1 MPWQLANGHDW
12 YNNDDVSTWQKGRF
26 KLGEHVFSQRIEAM
40 QNELLKQGLDAV
52 VVTAPAN
59 LYYFAGVWLHVGERA
74 TALVIRQSAA
84 PLWIVHAMFRAEV
97 RGVHVETVFW
107 RDGER
112 PFGQIAKAIG
122 KATRFAIDGDW
133 EARHVLALQEAVQAE
148 APGSVAVAADDI
160 ISQLRARKDDGELN
174 KLQQASLRADAVV
187 AKLKAQIT
195 ADATELQLAKQL
207 GVLWEE
213 IKSEGMS
220 FPPIVA
226 AGVNGAAPHHEPDDT
241 KVRSTVG
248 ATTVVVDTGGFYD
261 RYVSDITRTFVVGEP
276 SEEIKRVYEL
286 VLAAN
291 LAGIAAA
298 KPGVTLSDV
307 DKATRDVIESAGY
320 GEYFTHR
327 TGHGV
332 GLSIHEAPFV
342 VAGNDQKLEVGMV
355 MSIEPGIYLP
365 GKFGVRIEDLIVIEE
380 GGARPLN
387 QAPKQLE
394 DVIVRV

>member
-1 MPWQLANGHDW
+1 
-12 YNNDDVSTWQKGRF
+12 
-26 KLGEHVFSQRIEAM
+26 M
-40 QNELLKQGLDAV
+40 QNELSKQGLDAV

-59 LYYFAGVWLHVGERA
+59 LYYFSGVWLEVGERA
-74 TALVIRQSAA
+74 TALVIRQAGA
-84 PLWIVHAMFRAEV
+84 PLWIVHAMFREEV
-97 RGVHVETVFW
+97 SGVELETVFW

-112 PFGQIAKAIG
+112 PFAQITKAIG
-122 KATRFAIDGDW
+122 QASRFAIDGDW
-133 EARHVLALQEAVQAE
+133 EARHVLALQETMRAV
-148 APGSVAVAADDI
+148 APACVAVAADDI
-160 ISQLRARKDDGELN
+160 ISQLRARKDADELV
-174 KLQQASLRADAVV
+174 KLQQASLRADGVV

-195 ADATELQLAKQL
+195 ADATELQLARQL
-207 GVLWEE
+207 SVLWEE
-213 IKSEGMS
+213 SHSEGMS
-220 FPPIVA
+220 FSPIVA
-226 AGVNGAAPHHEPDDT
+226 VGKNGAAPHHEPDDT
-241 KVRSTVG
+241 KVWGADG
-248 ATTVVVDTGGFYD
+248 ATTVVVDTGGFYE

-276 SEEIKRVYEL
+276 TEEIKQVYEL

-342 VAGNDQKLEVGMV
+342 VAGNQQKLEVGMV

-380 GGARPLN
+380 DGARPLN
-387 QAPKQLE
+387 QAPKRLE
-394 DVIVRV
+394 DVVVRV